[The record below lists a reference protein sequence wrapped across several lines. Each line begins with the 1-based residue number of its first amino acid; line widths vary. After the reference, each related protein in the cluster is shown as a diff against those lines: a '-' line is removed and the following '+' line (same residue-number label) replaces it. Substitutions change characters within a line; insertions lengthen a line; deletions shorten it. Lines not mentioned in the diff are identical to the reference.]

1 MNTAGLAP
9 PNTDAL
15 GPHTRHCVGPSAR
28 CNCFGTDAPEQRP
41 ARRGVH
47 RSRGRGDSLPQLDHR
62 RPCGTPQAQQ
72 NRELRLSLAS
82 GGTCP
87 LARGRP
93 TVPPVA
99 EGGRPPQ
106 GTSLTRVAD
115 DHRPRRSRSG
125 WRGRQTWGDHP
136 GRCVAGSGPS
146 NRAGHERPCRPSDSG
161 GCPGAHPERLR
172 FSAQAA
178 QARTPNIR
186 ICRFPSSREGDPFR
200 RDRERV
206 GSPEG
211 MVLVHMNGTHVV
223 VEPYCP
229 HAEVRVG
236 RRLPRSAAR

>member
-72 NRELRLSLAS
+72 NREFRLSLAS

-99 EGGRPPQ
+99 EGGRRPQ
-106 GTSLTRVAD
+106 GTQGTSPTRVAD
-115 DHRPRRSRSG
+115 DLRPRQSRSG

-136 GRCVAGSGPS
+136 QPMSCREWSFKSRGARAALSSVGLRVAAPEPTQNGCASQHRRPKPGRQTSG
-146 NRAGHERPCRPSDSG
+146 
-161 GCPGAHPERLR
+161 
-172 FSAQAA
+172 
-178 QARTPNIR
+178 
-186 ICRFPSSREGDPFR
+186 
-200 RDRERV
+200 
-206 GSPEG
+206 
-211 MVLVHMNGTHVV
+211 
-223 VEPYCP
+223 
-229 HAEVRVG
+229 
-236 RRLPRSAAR
+236 SAAMSAFRPTTW